1 MSDEFKVAI
10 YTAVEISVFSLLVL
24 IIVFFGGYAKD
35 ALNIKNN
42 QDASVRDITEYREL
56 YEIDKGKRIDV
67 TTKGLSNTNYLNIRR
82 VGYYSTK
89 RTNFRNWVVNETT
102 SNVVKGEDI
111 LNYISK
117 KGGKYDILLYFNGKN
132 KDIFKRSTTFTLNDL
147 FEKYGLGRNTSS
159 NNIYIYPT
167 GTSTNTA
174 DVVYIRAAGQN
185 ENMVFFLREQMG
197 TYVTSEFYCSSIFDS
212 TDNTYLAVVFKLK

>member
-1 MSDEFKVAI
+1 MSEELKTAI
-10 YTAVEISVFSLLVL
+10 YTAVEISVFSVLIL

-35 ALNIKNN
+35 SLVLKNN
-42 QDASVRDITEYREL
+42 QDAGTREIIEYRDL

-67 TTKGLSNTNYLNIRR
+67 TTKGLSNNNYLNIRR

-89 RTNFRNWVVNETT
+89 RTNFRNWVLNENT

-111 LNYISK
+111 LNFISK
-117 KGGKYDILLYFNGKN
+117 KGGKYDILIYFNGKTN
-132 KDIFKRSTTFTLNDL
+132 DIFKRSSTFTLHNL
-147 FEKYGLGRNTSS
+147 LEKYGLGRNSSS

-167 GTSTNTA
+167 GTSRITE
-174 DVVYIRAAGQN
+174 DVVYIRAAGQD
-185 ENMVFFLREQMG
+185 ENMVFFLRECMG
-197 TYVTSEFYCSSIFDS
+197 SYITSEFYCSSIFDS

>member
-1 MSDEFKVAI
+1 MSEELKTAI
-10 YTAVEISVFSLLVL
+10 YTAVEISVFALLVF
-24 IIVFFGGYAKD
+24 IIAFFGGYAKD
-35 ALNIKNN
+35 ALNIKKS
-42 QDASVRDITEYREL
+42 QDVSISEINEYREL

-67 TTKGLSNTNYLNIRR
+67 TTKGLSNTNYLNIRK

-89 RTNFRNWVVNETT
+89 RTNFRNWVLNEST

-117 KGGKYDILLYFNGKN
+117 KGGKYDILIYFNGKTN
-132 KDIFKRSTTFTLNDL
+132 EIFKRSSTFTLSNL
-147 FEKYGLGRNTSS
+147 LGKYGLGTNSSS

-167 GTSTNTA
+167 STSSLVA

-185 ENMVFFLREQMG
+185 ENIVFFLRECMG
-197 TYVTSEFYCSSIFDS
+197 SYITSEFYCSSIFDS

>member
-1 MSDEFKVAI
+1 MSEELKTAI
-10 YTAVEISVFSLLVL
+10 YTAVEISVFALLVF
-24 IIVFFGGYAKD
+24 IIAFFGGYAKD
-35 ALNIKNN
+35 ALNVKKS
-42 QDASVRDITEYREL
+42 QDVSISEINEYRYL

-67 TTKGLSNTNYLNIRR
+67 TTKGLSNSNYLNIRR

-89 RTNFRNWVVNETT
+89 RTNFRNWVLNENT

-117 KGGKYDILLYFNGKN
+117 KGGKYDILIYFNGKTN
-132 KDIFKRSTTFTLNDL
+132 DIFERSSTFTLSNL
-147 FEKYGLGRNTSS
+147 LGKYGLGTNSSS

-167 GTSTNTA
+167 GTSSNIE

-197 TYVTSEFYCSSIFDS
+197 GYITSEFYCSSIFDS